1 MAMPRSEPPRFNE
14 PFGDIRYSRW
24 DGTQRLDALE
34 AEELL
39 GAMSDE
45 LLSGGDLETA
55 MARLARW
62 GIPGRMEGLKDLL
75 ERLRAAKQRR
85 AERHDLSRTF
95 DELKEKL
102 EEVKRLERD
111 GLERRRKAPAPNE
124 QLKAAM
130 EKLAAERTAQLDELP
145 DDFGRAMR
153 ALKDYEFVEPK
164 AAEKYQEL
172 LKQLQQQVLG
182 SYFKNMRDSLKGLT
196 PEQLERTRQMIR
208 DLNRALKERMEGGE
222 PDFEAFQRQYPEL
235 AGGAKDWDDL
245 LRQLA
250 QGMAA
255 MRSLWS
261 SMSDDMRNQLEELLG
276 AAFNDPGLQDAM
288 NELAE
293 TLGQLMP
300 MESYDHQVSGDEPLT
315 LAEALGLMD
324 EMNQL
329 SDMEDVVRSARN
341 ANDLADIDRDQVE
354 RLAGQ
359 SARQSLDELRRM
371 TELLEEAGL
380 IRKDGDRYELTP
392 RGIRKIG
399 QRSLEEIFATLKRDA
414 FGGHRSR
421 ARGRGGDPTDE
432 LKTYEF
438 GDPFLLDLPGTVRNA
453 VIRGA
458 AERTE
463 DAPERATEAVTS
475 KDDSLEAPE
484 PKRASVKLAAEDFD
498 VYRTELVTQSATAI
512 LVDVSRSMLF
522 RGCFLAAKK
531 VTLALDSLIRSTFPK
546 DDLYIVGFSAYAT
559 QLRPTDLPRLTWN
572 EYVYGTNMQH
582 AFETARKLLSRSRG
596 KNKQIILITDGEPT
610 AHFEAGNPIPRFSYP
625 PTRRTFEETLREVVR
640 CTREGITINTFM
652 LARGHY
658 LVDFVN
664 QMSKLNT
671 GRAFY
676 VEPERLGEYVLVDY
690 VSHKRRRVA

>member
-1 MAMPRSEPPRFNE
+1 MSETPHLDDFRR
-14 PFGDIRYSRW
+14 DIRYSRW

-39 GAMSDE
+39 SAMSDE
-45 LLSGGDLETA
+45 LLSGGDLEDA
-55 MARLARW
+55 LARLSRW
-62 GIPGRMEGLKDLL
+62 GIPGRMDGMKDLL
-75 ERLRAAKQRR
+75 ERLRSAKARR
-85 AERHDLSRTF
+85 AQRHDLSTAF
-95 DELKEKL
+95 DNLKQKL
-102 EEVKRLERD
+102 EEVKRLERE
-111 GLERRRKAPAPNE
+111 GLERRRSAEAPNE
-124 QLKAAM
+124 QLKQAM
-130 EKLAAERTAQLDELP
+130 EKLAQERLSQLDQLP
-145 DDFGRAMR
+145 EDFGRAVR

-172 LKQLQQQVLG
+172 MNELQQQVLG
-182 SYFKNMRDSLKGLT
+182 SYFKNMRESLQNLT

-245 LRQLA
+245 LRQLG

-255 MRSLWS
+255 MRSLWN
-261 SMSDDMRNQLEELLG
+261 SMSSDMRSQLEELLG
-276 AAFNDPGLQDAM
+276 AAFADPGLQSAM
-288 NELAE
+288 NELAD
-293 TLGQLMP
+293 TLSQLVPTDGYEHGM
-300 MESYDHQVSGDEPLT
+300 QGDQPLT

-329 SDMEDVVRSARN
+329 SDMEDVVRSARSSD
-341 ANDLADIDRDQVE
+341 DLDPLDADQVE
-354 RLAGQ
+354 RLAGPG
-359 SARQSLDELRRM
+359 ARQALEQLQKM
-371 TELLEEAGL
+371 IQLLEEAGL
-380 IRKDGDRYELTP
+380 IRKDGERYQLTP

-414 FGGHRSR
+414 FGSHRSR
-421 ARGRGGDPTDE
+421 TRGRGGDPTDE

-438 GDPFLLDLPGTVRNA
+438 GDPFLLDLPATVRNA
-453 VIRGA
+453 VFRDGA
-458 AERTE
+458 KV
-463 DAPERATEAVTS
+463 P
-475 KDDSLEAPE
+475 
-484 PKRASVKLAAEDFD
+484 VKLTAADFD
-498 VYRTELVTQSATAI
+498 VYRTELMTQSATAI

-531 VTLALDSLIRSTFPK
+531 VTLALDSLIRTTFPK
-546 DDLYIVGFSAYAT
+546 DDLYIVGFSALA
-559 QLRPTDLPRLTWN
+559 QELKPADLPGLTWN
-572 EYVYGTNMQH
+572 EYIYGTNMQH
-582 AFETARKLLSRSRG
+582 AFSTARTLLSRSRG

-610 AHFEAGNPIPRFSYP
+610 AHFEVGDPEPRFNYP

-640 CTREGITINTFM
+640 CTREQITINTFM

-664 QMSKLNT
+664 QMSKINT

>member
-1 MAMPRSEPPRFNE
+1 VSETPHLDDFRR
-14 PFGDIRYSRW
+14 DIRYSRW

-39 GAMSDE
+39 SAMSDE
-45 LLSGGDLETA
+45 LLSGGDLEDA
-55 MARLARW
+55 LARLSRW
-62 GIPGRMEGLKDLL
+62 GIPGRMDGMKDLL
-75 ERLRAAKQRR
+75 ERLRSAKARR
-85 AERHDLSRTF
+85 AQRHDLSTAF
-95 DELKEKL
+95 DNLKQKL
-102 EEVKRLERD
+102 EEVKRLERE
-111 GLERRRKAPAPNE
+111 GLERRRSAPAPNE
-124 QLKAAM
+124 QLKHAM
-130 EKLAAERTAQLDELP
+130 EKLAQERLSQLDQLP
-145 DDFGRAMR
+145 EDFGRAVR

-172 LKQLQQQVLG
+172 MNELQQQVLG
-182 SYFKNMRDSLKGLT
+182 SYFKNMRESLQNLT

-245 LRQLA
+245 LRQLG

-255 MRSLWS
+255 MRSLWN
-261 SMSDDMRNQLEELLG
+261 SMSSDMRSQLEELLG
-276 AAFNDPGLQDAM
+276 AAFADPGLQSAM
-288 NELAE
+288 NELAD
-293 TLGQLMP
+293 TLSQLVP
-300 MESYDHQVSGDEPLT
+300 IDGYEHGLQGDQPLT

-329 SDMEDVVRSARN
+329 SDMEDVVRSARSSD
-341 ANDLADIDRDQVE
+341 DLDPLDADQVE
-354 RLAGQ
+354 RLAGPG
-359 SARQSLDELRRM
+359 ARQALEQLQKM
-371 TELLEEAGL
+371 IELLEEAGL
-380 IRKDGDRYELTP
+380 IRKDGERYQLTP

-414 FGGHRSR
+414 FGSHRSR
-421 ARGRGGDPTDE
+421 TRGRGGDPTDE

-438 GDPFLLDLPGTVRNA
+438 GDPFLLDLPATVRNA
-453 VIRGA
+453 VFRDGA
-458 AERTE
+458 KV
-463 DAPERATEAVTS
+463 P
-475 KDDSLEAPE
+475 
-484 PKRASVKLAAEDFD
+484 VKLTAADFD
-498 VYRTELVTQSATAI
+498 VYRTELMTQSATAI

-531 VTLALDSLIRSTFPK
+531 VTLALDSLIRTTFPK
-546 DDLYIVGFSAYAT
+546 DDLYIVGFSALA
-559 QLRPTDLPRLTWN
+559 QELKPADLPGLTWN
-572 EYVYGTNMQH
+572 EYIYGTNMQH
-582 AFETARKLLSRSRG
+582 AFSTARTLLSRSRG

-610 AHFEAGNPIPRFSYP
+610 AHFEVGDPEPRFNYP

-640 CTREGITINTFM
+640 CTREQITINTFM

-664 QMSKLNT
+664 QMSKINT

>member
-1 MAMPRSEPPRFNE
+1 MSELPRLDD
-14 PFGDIRYSRW
+14 FGREIKYSRW

-34 AEELL
+34 ADELL

-45 LLSGGDLETA
+45 LLAGGDLEDA
-55 MARLARW
+55 LARLSRW
-62 GIPGRMEGLKDLL
+62 GMPGRMEGMKDLL
-75 ERLRAAKQRR
+75 ERLRSAKQKR
-85 AERHDLSRTF
+85 AERHDLSKVF

-102 EEVKRLERD
+102 EEVKRLERE
-111 GLERRRKAPAPNE
+111 GLERRRNAEAPNE
-124 QLKAAM
+124 QLRQGMQKIAQ
-130 EKLAAERTAQLDELP
+130 ERLAQLDALP
-145 DDFGRAMR
+145 DDFGRAVR

-172 LKQLQQQVLG
+172 LKDLQEQVLG
-182 SYFKNMRDSLKGLT
+182 SYFKNMRESLRNLT

-250 QGMAA
+250 QGMSA
-255 MRSLWS
+255 MRSLWQ
-261 SMSDDMRNQLEELLG
+261 SMSPEMRDQLEGMLG
-276 AAFNDPGLQDAM
+276 AAFNDPGLQSAM
-288 NELAE
+288 NDLAE
-293 TLGQLMP
+293 TLSQLMP
-300 MESYDHQVSGDEPLT
+300 MESYDHAMSGDEPMT

-324 EMNQL
+324 QMNQL
-329 SDMEDVVRSARN
+329 SDMEDTVRSARAAEDLESLN
-341 ANDLADIDRDQVE
+341 ADDVE
-354 RLAGQ
+354 RLAGPG
-359 SARQSLDELRRM
+359 ARQSLEQLRKM

-380 IRKDGDRYELTP
+380 IRKDGERYELTP

-399 QRSLEEIFATLKRDA
+399 QRSLEDIFATLKRDA
-414 FGGHRSR
+414 FGSHRAR
-421 ARGRGGDPTDE
+421 TRGRGGDPTDE

-438 GDPFLLDLPGTVRNA
+438 GDPFLLDLPDTVKNA
-453 VIRGA
+453 VYRDGA
-458 AERTE
+458 HV
-463 DAPERATEAVTS
+463 P
-475 KDDSLEAPE
+475 
-484 PKRASVKLAAEDFD
+484 VKLAAEDFS
-498 VYRTELVTQSATAI
+498 VYRTELMTQSATAI

-546 DDLYIVGFSAYAT
+546 DDLYIVGFSALAS
-559 QLRPTDLPRLTWN
+559 QLKPQDLPRLTWN
-572 EYVYGTNMQH
+572 EYIYGTNMQH
-582 AFETARKLLSRSRG
+582 AFETARTLLARSRG

-610 AHFEAGNPIPRFSYP
+610 AHFEPGNPEPQFAYP
-625 PTRRTFEETLREVVR
+625 PTQRTREMTLREVLR

-664 QMSKLNT
+664 QMSKINT

-690 VSHKRRRVA
+690 VTHKRRRVA

>member
-1 MAMPRSEPPRFNE
+1 MNETPRLDDFREN
-14 PFGDIRYSRW
+14 IRYSRW

-39 GAMSDE
+39 SAMSDE
-45 LLSGGDLETA
+45 LLSGGDLEDA
-55 MARLARW
+55 LARLSRW
-62 GIPGRMEGLKDLL
+62 GIPGRMEGMKDLL

-85 AERHDLSRTF
+85 AQRHDLSTAF
-95 DELKEKL
+95 DQLKEKL
-102 EEVKRLERD
+102 EEVKRLERE
-111 GLERRRKAPAPNE
+111 GLERRRSTPAPNE
-124 QLKAAM
+124 QMRQAM
-130 EKLAAERTAQLDELP
+130 ERLAQDRLGQLDALP
-145 DDFGRAMR
+145 EDFGRAVR

-172 LKQLQQQVLG
+172 LKELQQQVLG
-182 SYFKNMRDSLKGLT
+182 SYFKNMRDSLKNLS

-235 AGGAKDWDDL
+235 AGSAKDWDDL

-255 MRSLWS
+255 MRSLWQ
-261 SMSDDMRNQLEELLG
+261 SMSPDMRSQLEELLG
-276 AAFNDPGLQDAM
+276 TAFADPGLQSAM
-288 NELAE
+288 NELAD
-293 TLGQLMP
+293 TLSQLMP
-300 MESYDHQVSGDEPLT
+300 TESYEHGMSGDEPVS

-329 SDMEDVVRSARN
+329 SDMEDVVRSAR
-341 ANDLADIDRDQVE
+341 ASGDLDPLDPDQVE
-354 RLAGQ
+354 RLAGPG
-359 SARQSLDELRRM
+359 ARQSLEQLQKM
-371 TELLEEAGL
+371 IELLEDAGL
-380 IRKDGDRYELTP
+380 IRKDGERYELTP

-414 FGGHRSR
+414 FGSHRSQS
-421 ARGRGGDPTDE
+421 RGRGGDPTDE

-453 VIRGA
+453 VLRGGA
-458 AERTE
+458 NV
-463 DAPERATEAVTS
+463 P
-475 KDDSLEAPE
+475 
-484 PKRASVKLAAEDFD
+484 VKLTPKDFD
-498 VYRTELVTQSATAI
+498 VYRTELMTQSATAI

-531 VTLALDSLIRSTFPK
+531 VTLALDSLIRTTFPK
-546 DDLYIVGFSAYAT
+546 DDLYIVGFSALA
-559 QLRPTDLPRLTWN
+559 QELKPADLPGLTWN
-572 EYVYGTNMQH
+572 EYIYGTNMQH
-582 AFETARKLLSRSRG
+582 AFATARALLSRSRG

-610 AHFEAGNPIPRFSYP
+610 AHFEVGDPEPRFNYP
-625 PTRRTFEETLREVVR
+625 PTKRTFEETLREVVR
-640 CTREGITINTFM
+640 CTREQITINTFM

-664 QMSKLNT
+664 QMSKINT

-676 VEPERLGEYVLVDY
+676 VEPERLGEYILVDY
-690 VSHKRRRVA
+690 VGHKRRRVA

>member
-1 MAMPRSEPPRFNE
+1 VNEPAEGPRANEPPGLAR
-14 PFGDIRYSRW
+14 PFGDVRYSRW

-34 AEELL
+34 AEEVL
-39 GAMSDE
+39 GAMADE
-45 LLSGGDLETA
+45 LLSGGDLEDA
-55 MARLARW
+55 MARLSRW

-75 ERLRAAKQRR
+75 ERLRTAKQRR
-85 AERHDLSRTF
+85 AQRHDLSKTF
-95 DELKEKL
+95 EELKEKL
-102 EEVKRLERD
+102 EEVKRLERE
-111 GLERRRKAPAPNE
+111 GLDRRRSAPAPNE

-130 EKLAAERTAQLDELP
+130 EKLAAERMAQLDALP
-145 DDFGRAMR
+145 EDFGRAVR

-172 LKQLQQQVLG
+172 LKELQQQVLG
-182 SYFKNMRDSLKGLT
+182 SYFKNMRESLQNLT

-255 MRSLWS
+255 MRSLWQ
-261 SMSDDMRNQLEELLG
+261 SMSADMRSQLEELLG

-300 MESYDHQVSGDEPLT
+300 MEGYDHGLSGDEPLT

-341 ANDLADIDRDQVE
+341 SDDLAELDRDRVE
-354 RLAGQ
+354 QLAGP
-359 SARQSLDELRRM
+359 SARQALEELRRM

-399 QRSLEEIFATLKRDA
+399 QRSLEEIFATLKKDA
-414 FGGHRSR
+414 FGGHRAK

-438 GDPFLLDLPGTVRNA
+438 GDPFLLDLPGTIRNA
-453 VIRGA
+453 VIREAGV
-458 AERTE
+458 E
-463 DAPERATEAVTS
+463 PEGEARSGKV
-475 KDDSLEAPE
+475 P
-484 PKRASVKLAAEDFD
+484 VKLAAGDFD

-559 QLRPTDLPRLTWN
+559 QLKPTDLPRLTWN

-582 AFETARKLLSRSRG
+582 AFETARTLLSRSRG

-610 AHFEAGNPIPRFSYP
+610 AHFEQGNPIPRFSYP
-625 PTRRTFEETLREVVR
+625 PTKRTFEETLREVVR
-640 CTREGITINTFM
+640 CTRESITINTFM

-664 QMSKLNT
+664 QMSKINT

-676 VEPERLGEYVLVDY
+676 VEPEHLGEYVLVDY
-690 VSHKRRRVA
+690 VTHKRRRVA

>member
-1 MAMPRSEPPRFNE
+1 MHD
-14 PFGDIRYSRW
+14 PFADVRYSRW
-24 DGTQRLDALE
+24 DGTQQLDALE
-34 AEELL
+34 ADELL
-39 GAMSDE
+39 GAMADE
-45 LLSGGDLETA
+45 LLAGGDLEDA
-55 MARLARW
+55 LSRLARW
-62 GIPGRMEGLKDLL
+62 GIPGRMEGMKDLL
-75 ERLRAAKQRR
+75 ERLRTAKRRR
-85 AERHDLSRTF
+85 AERHDLSGIF

-102 EEVKRLERD
+102 EEVKRLERE
-111 GLERRRKAPAPNE
+111 GLERRRNAPAPNE
-124 QLKAAM
+124 QLKNAV
-130 EKLAAERTAQLDELP
+130 EKLATERTAQLDALP
-145 DDFGRAMR
+145 EDFARALR

-172 LKQLQQQVLG
+172 LRQLQEQVLG
-182 SYFKNMRDSLKGLT
+182 SYFKNMRQALQDLT

-208 DLNRALKERMEGGE
+208 DLNRALRERMEGGE

-235 AGGAKDWDDL
+235 AGGAKNWDDL

-255 MRSLWS
+255 MRSLWQ
-261 SMSDDMRNQLEELLG
+261 SMSGAMRDQLEELLG
-276 AAFNDPGLQDAM
+276 AAFNDPGLQEAM
-288 NELAE
+288 NELAD

-300 MESYDHQVSGDEPLT
+300 MDGYEHALSGDEPLT

-324 EMNQL
+324 EMNRL
-329 SDMEDVVRSARN
+329 SDVEDQIRSARGPG
-341 ANDLADIDRDQVE
+341 DLAAVDPEQVE
-354 RLAGQ
+354 RLAGTA
-359 SARQSLDELRRM
+359 ARRSLEEIQRL
-371 TELLEEAGL
+371 TKLLEDAGL
-380 IRKDGDRYELTP
+380 IRKDGERYELTP

-414 FGGHRSR
+414 FGGHRTRS
-421 ARGRGGDPTDE
+421 RGRGGDPTDE
-432 LKTYEF
+432 IKTYEF
-438 GDPFLLDLPGTVRNA
+438 GDPFLLDLPTTVRNA

-458 AERTE
+458 G
-463 DAPERATEAVTS
+463 EARRDETAAGGSRRVAVRLT
-475 KDDSLEAPE
+475 
-484 PKRASVKLAAEDFD
+484 AEDFS
-498 VYRTELVTQSATAI
+498 VYGTELMTQSATAI

-546 DDLYIVGFSAYAT
+546 DDLYIVGFSALAHE
-559 QLRPTDLPRLTWN
+559 LKPTDLPGLTWN

-582 AFETARKLLSRSRG
+582 AFQTARTLLARSRG

-610 AHFEAGNPIPRFSYP
+610 AHFEMGNPVPLFNYP
-625 PTRRTFEETLREVVR
+625 PTKRTFEETLREVIR

-664 QMSKLNT
+664 QMSRLNT

-690 VSHKRRRVA
+690 VSRKRRRVA

>member
-1 MAMPRSEPPRFNE
+1 MIDPGHLF
-14 PFGDIRYSRW
+14 DDVRYKRW

-34 AEELL
+34 ADELL

-45 LLSGGDLETA
+45 LLSGGDLEDA

-62 GIPGRMEGLKDLL
+62 GMPGRMEGMQDLL
-75 ERLRAAKQRR
+75 ERLRAAKQKR
-85 AERHDLSRTF
+85 AERHDLSGIF
-95 DELKEKL
+95 DELKQKL
-102 EEVKRLERD
+102 DEVKRLERE
-111 GLERRRKAPAPNE
+111 GLDRRERQETSDEALKQAMQHLARDRRE
-124 QLKAAM
+124 QLDA
-130 EKLAAERTAQLDELP
+130 LP
-145 DDFGRAMR
+145 EDVGRAIR
-153 ALKDYEFVEPK
+153 GLKDYEFVEPK

-172 LKQLQQQVLG
+172 LKQLQEQVLG
-182 SYFKNMRDSLKGLT
+182 SYFKNMRDSLKGLS
-196 PEQLERTRQMIR
+196 PEQLEHTRQMIR
-208 DLNRALKERMEGGE
+208 DLNRALKERAEGGD

-235 AGGAKDWDDL
+235 AGNAKDWDDL
-245 LRQLA
+245 LKQLA
-250 QGMAA
+250 TGMAA
-255 MRSLWS
+255 MRSLWN
-261 SMSDDMRNQLEELLG
+261 SMSGEMREQLEELLG
-276 AAFNDPGLQDAM
+276 AAFDDPGLQAAM
-288 NELAE
+288 NDLAD
-293 TLGQLMP
+293 TLGQLLP
-300 MESYDHQVSGDEPLT
+300 LEGYQHELSGDDPLT

-329 SDMEDVVRSARN
+329 SDLEDVVRSARDQG
-341 ANDLADIDRDQVE
+341 DLTQMDPEQVE
-354 RLAGQ
+354 RLAG
-359 SARQSLDELRRM
+359 SKARQSLEELQKM
-371 TELLEEAGL
+371 SQLLEEAGL

-399 QRSLEEIFATLKRDA
+399 QRSLEEIFSTLKRDA
-414 FGGHRSR
+414 FGTHRAN

-453 VIRGA
+453 VFRGGA
-458 AERTE
+458 GT
-463 DAPERATEAVTS
+463 P
-475 KDDSLEAPE
+475 
-484 PKRASVKLAAEDFD
+484 VKLHPTDFE

-546 DDLYIVGFSAYAT
+546 DDLYIIGFSAYAT
-559 QLRPTDLPRLTWN
+559 QLKPTDLPRLTWN

-582 AFETARKLLSRSRG
+582 AFQVARTLLSRSRG
-596 KNKQIILITDGEPT
+596 KNKQILLITDGEPT
-610 AHFEAGNPIPRFSYP
+610 AHFEEGNPIPRFSYP
-625 PTRRTFEETLREVVR
+625 PTKKTFEETLKEVVR

-664 QMSKLNT
+664 QMSKLNG

-676 VEPERLGEYVLVDY
+676 VEPEKLGEFVLIDY
-690 VSHKRRRVA
+690 VTHKKRRIA

>member
-62 GIPGRMEGLKDLL
+62 GIPGRMEELKDLL

-102 EEVKRLERD
+102 EEVKRLERE

-124 QLKAAM
+124 QLRAAM

-329 SDMEDVVRSARN
+329 SDMEDVVRGARN

-414 FGGHRSR
+414 FGSHRAK

-453 VIRGA
+453 VIRSGA
-458 AERTE
+458 HV
-463 DAPERATEAVTS
+463 PVQ
-475 KDDSLEAPE
+475 
-484 PKRASVKLAAEDFD
+484 LAAEDFD
-498 VYRTELVTQSATAI
+498 VYRTELITQSATAI

-546 DDLYIVGFSAYAT
+546 DDLYIIGFSAWAT
-559 QLRPTDLPRLTWN
+559 QLKPTDLPRLTWN

-582 AFETARKLLSRSRG
+582 AFETARTLLSRSRG
-596 KNKQIILITDGEPT
+596 KNKQILLITDGEPT
-610 AHFEAGNPIPRFSYP
+610 AHFEEGNPVPRFAYP
-625 PTRRTFEETLREVVR
+625 PTKRTFEETLREVVR
-640 CTREGITINTFM
+640 CTRESITINTFM

-664 QMSKLNT
+664 QMSKLNG

-676 VEPERLGEYVLVDY
+676 VEPEHLGEYVLVDY

>member
-1 MAMPRSEPPRFNE
+1 LPAAEPGVRQAGAPDPRHEGRCREARRDRQSRCDRGRGRVRARRTPSQPQAQQGARRNPVDLPGVNEPTPNVPRNDPPGLAD
-14 PFGDIRYSRW
+14 PFGDVRYTRW

-39 GAMSDE
+39 GAMADE
-45 LLSGGDLETA
+45 LLSGGDLEDA
-55 MARLARW
+55 MARLSRW
-62 GIPGRMEGLKDLL
+62 GIPGRMEGLKDFL
-75 ERLRAAKQRR
+75 ERLRTAKQRR
-85 AERHDLSRTF
+85 AQRHDLSKTF

-102 EEVKRLERD
+102 EEVKKLERE
-111 GLERRRKAPAPNE
+111 GLDRRRSAEAPNE

-130 EKLAAERTAQLDELP
+130 EKLASERMAQLDALP
-145 DDFGRAMR
+145 EDFGRAVR

-172 LKQLQQQVLG
+172 LKELQQQVLG
-182 SYFKNMRDSLKGLT
+182 SYFKNMRESLQNLT

-235 AGGAKDWDDL
+235 AGSAKDWDDL

-255 MRSLWS
+255 MRSLWQ
-261 SMSDDMRNQLEELLG
+261 SMSDEMRDQLEELLG
-276 AAFNDPGLQDAM
+276 AAFNDPALQEAM

-293 TLGQLMP
+293 TLGQLVP
-300 MESYDHQVSGDEPLT
+300 ADSYDHQMSGDEPLT

-453 VIRGA
+453 VIRAGA
-458 AERTE
+458 KRTE
-463 DAPERATEAVTS
+463 DAPERAT
-475 KDDSLEAPE
+475 
-484 PKRASVKLAAEDFD
+484 
-498 VYRTELVTQSATAI
+498 
-512 LVDVSRSMLF
+512 
-522 RGCFLAAKK
+522 
-531 VTLALDSLIRSTFPK
+531 
-546 DDLYIVGFSAYAT
+546 
-559 QLRPTDLPRLTWN
+559 
-572 EYVYGTNMQH
+572 
-582 AFETARKLLSRSRG
+582 
-596 KNKQIILITDGEPT
+596 
-610 AHFEAGNPIPRFSYP
+610 
-625 PTRRTFEETLREVVR
+625 
-640 CTREGITINTFM
+640 
-652 LARGHY
+652 
-658 LVDFVN
+658 
-664 QMSKLNT
+664 
-671 GRAFY
+671 
-676 VEPERLGEYVLVDY
+676 
-690 VSHKRRRVA
+690 

>member
-1 MAMPRSEPPRFNE
+1 MPENETPRLEDFRR
-14 PFGDIRYSRW
+14 DIRYSRW

-39 GAMSDE
+39 SAMSDE
-45 LLSGGDLETA
+45 LLSGGDLEDA
-55 MARLARW
+55 LARLSRW
-62 GIPGRMEGLKDLL
+62 GIPGRMEGMKDLL
-75 ERLRAAKQRR
+75 ERLRGARQRR
-85 AERHDLSRTF
+85 AQRHDLSTAF
-95 DELKEKL
+95 DQLKEKL
-102 EEVKRLERD
+102 EEVKRLERE
-111 GLERRRKAPAPNE
+111 GLERRRAAPAPNE
-124 QLKAAM
+124 QMRQAM
-130 EKLAAERTAQLDELP
+130 ERLAQDRLSQLDALP
-145 DDFGRAMR
+145 QDFGHAVR

-172 LKQLQQQVLG
+172 LKELQQQVLG
-182 SYFKNMRDSLKGLT
+182 SYFKNMRDSLKNLS

-255 MRSLWS
+255 MRSLWQ
-261 SMSDDMRNQLEELLG
+261 SMSPDMRSQLEELLG
-276 AAFNDPGLQDAM
+276 AAFADPGLQAAM
-288 NELAE
+288 NELAD
-293 TLGQLMP
+293 TLAQVMP
-300 MESYDHQVSGDEPLT
+300 MESYEHGMKGDEPVS

-329 SDMEDVVRSARN
+329 SDMEDIVRTARESG
-341 ANDLADIDRDQVE
+341 DLDPLDPSQVE
-354 RLAGQ
+354 RLAGPG
-359 SARQSLDELRRM
+359 ARQTLEQLQRM
-371 TELLEEAGL
+371 IELLEEAGL
-380 IRKDGDRYELTP
+380 IRKDGERYELTP

-414 FGGHRSR
+414 FGSHRSR
-421 ARGRGGDPTDE
+421 SRGRGGDPTDE

-453 VIRGA
+453 VLRDGA
-458 AERTE
+458 HVPVRLNA
-463 DAPERATEAVTS
+463 
-475 KDDSLEAPE
+475 K
-484 PKRASVKLAAEDFD
+484 DFD
-498 VYRTELVTQSATAI
+498 VYRTELMTQSATAI

-531 VTLALDSLIRSTFPK
+531 VTLALDSLIRTTFPK
-546 DDLYIVGFSAYAT
+546 DDLYIVGFSALA
-559 QLRPTDLPRLTWN
+559 QELKPADLPGLTWN
-572 EYVYGTNMQH
+572 EYIYGTNMQH
-582 AFETARKLLSRSRG
+582 AFATARKLLSRSRG

-610 AHFEAGNPIPRFSYP
+610 AHFEVGDPDPRFNYP
-625 PTRRTFEETLREVVR
+625 PTKRTFEETLREVVR
-640 CTREGITINTFM
+640 CTREHITINTFM

-664 QMSKLNT
+664 QMSKINT

-676 VEPERLGEYVLVDY
+676 VEPERLGEYILVDY
-690 VSHKRRRVA
+690 VGHKRRRVA

>member
-1 MAMPRSEPPRFNE
+1 LADPAPNEPPGFSD
-14 PFGDIRYSRW
+14 PFGDVRYRHW

-45 LLSGGDLETA
+45 LLSGGDLEDA
-55 MARLARW
+55 MARLSRW
-62 GIPGRMEGLKDLL
+62 GIPGRMEGLRDLL
-75 ERLRAAKQRR
+75 ERLRTAKQRR
-85 AERHDLSRTF
+85 AQRHDLSKTF

-102 EEVKRLERD
+102 EEVKRLERE
-111 GLERRRKAPAPNE
+111 GLDRRRSAPAPNE

-130 EKLAAERTAQLDELP
+130 EKLAAERMEQLDALP
-145 DDFGRAMR
+145 DDFGRAVR

-172 LKQLQQQVLG
+172 LKELQQQVLG
-182 SYFKNMRDSLKGLT
+182 SYFKNMRDALKNLT

-208 DLNRALKERMEGGE
+208 DLNRALRERMEGGE

-235 AGGAKDWDDL
+235 AGGAKSWDEL
-245 LRQLA
+245 LKQLA

-261 SMSDDMRNQLEELLG
+261 SMSADMQSQLEELLG

-300 MESYDHQVSGDEPLT
+300 GGAYEHELSGDEPLS
-315 LAEALGLMD
+315 LAEALALMD

-329 SDMEDVVRSARN
+329 SDMEDIVRSARN
-341 ANDLADIDRDQVE
+341 SEDLADLDRDQVE
-354 RLAGQ
+354 KLAGP
-359 SARQSLDELRRM
+359 SARQSLEELRRM

-414 FGGHRSR
+414 FGSHRAK

-453 VIRGA
+453 VIRSGA
-458 AERTE
+458 HV
-463 DAPERATEAVTS
+463 P
-475 KDDSLEAPE
+475 
-484 PKRASVKLAAEDFD
+484 VKLAAEDFD
-498 VYRTELVTQSATAI
+498 VYRTELITQSATAI

-546 DDLYIVGFSAYAT
+546 DDLYIIGFSAWAT
-559 QLRPTDLPRLTWN
+559 QLKPTDLPRLTWN

-582 AFETARKLLSRSRG
+582 AFETARTLLARSRG

-610 AHFEAGNPIPRFSYP
+610 AHFEAGDTRPRFSYP
-625 PTRRTFEETLREVVR
+625 PTKKTFEETLREVVR
-640 CTREGITINTFM
+640 CTRESITINTFM

-664 QMSKLNT
+664 QMSKINN

-676 VEPERLGEYVLVDY
+676 VEPEHLGEYVLVDY
-690 VSHKRRRVA
+690 VTHKRRRVS

>member
-1 MAMPRSEPPRFNE
+1 MTETPHLDDFRR
-14 PFGDIRYSRW
+14 DVRYSRW

-39 GAMSDE
+39 AAMSDE
-45 LLSGGDLETA
+45 LLSGGDLEDA
-55 MARLARW
+55 MARLSRW
-62 GIPGRMEGLKDLL
+62 GIPGRMEGMKDLL
-75 ERLRAAKQRR
+75 EKLRSAKQRR
-85 AERHDLSRTF
+85 AQRHDLSTAF
-95 DELKEKL
+95 DQLKAKL
-102 EEVKRLERD
+102 DEVKRLERE
-111 GLERRRKAPAPNE
+111 GLERRRAAEAPNE
-124 QLKAAM
+124 QMHNAM
-130 EKLAAERTAQLDELP
+130 ERLAQERIAQLDALP
-145 DDFGRAMR
+145 EDFGKAVR

-172 LKQLQQQVLG
+172 LKELQQQVLG
-182 SYFKNMRDSLKGLT
+182 SYFKNMRDSLKDLT

-250 QGMAA
+250 QGMNA
-255 MRSLWS
+255 MRSLWQ
-261 SMSDDMRNQLEELLG
+261 SMSSDMRSQLEELLG
-276 AAFNDPGLQDAM
+276 AAFADPGLQSAM
-288 NELAE
+288 NELAD
-293 TLGQLMP
+293 TLSQLMP
-300 MESYDHQVSGDEPLT
+300 MEGYEHGMQGDEPLT

-329 SDMEDVVRSARN
+329 SDMEDIVRSAR
-341 ANDLADIDRDQVE
+341 ASDDLDPLDPDQVE
-354 RLAGQ
+354 RLAGPG
-359 SARQSLDELRRM
+359 ARQSLEQLQQM
-371 TELLEEAGL
+371 IKLLEEAGL
-380 IRKDGDRYELTP
+380 IRKDGERYELTP

-414 FGGHRSR
+414 FGSHR
-421 ARGRGGDPTDE
+421 AQTRGRGGDPTDE

-453 VIRGA
+453 VLRDGA
-458 AERTE
+458 KV
-463 DAPERATEAVTS
+463 P
-475 KDDSLEAPE
+475 
-484 PKRASVKLAAEDFD
+484 VKLTAKDFD
-498 VYRTELVTQSATAI
+498 VYRTELMTQSATAI

-546 DDLYIVGFSAYAT
+546 DDLYIVGFSALA
-559 QLRPTDLPRLTWN
+559 QELKPQDLPGLTWN
-572 EYVYGTNMQH
+572 EYIYGTNMQH
-582 AFETARKLLSRSRG
+582 AFSTARGLLSRSRG

-610 AHFEAGNPIPRFSYP
+610 AHFEVGDPEPRFNYP
-625 PTRRTFEETLREVVR
+625 PTKRTFEETLREVVR
-640 CTREGITINTFM
+640 CTREHITINTFM

-690 VSHKRRRVA
+690 VGHKRRRVA

>member
-1 MAMPRSEPPRFNE
+1 MAMPRSEPPRFND
-14 PFGDIRYSRW
+14 PLGDIRYSRW

-45 LLSGGDLETA
+45 LLSGGDPETA

-111 GLERRRKAPAPNE
+111 GLERRRAAPAPNE
-124 QLKAAM
+124 QLKATM
-130 EKLAAERTAQLDELP
+130 EKLAAERTAQLDALP
-145 DDFGRAMR
+145 EDFGRAMR

-172 LKQLQQQVLG
+172 L
-182 SYFKNMRDSLKGLT
+182 
-196 PEQLERTRQMIR
+196 
-208 DLNRALKERMEGGE
+208 
-222 PDFEAFQRQYPEL
+222 
-235 AGGAKDWDDL
+235 
-245 LRQLA
+245 
-250 QGMAA
+250 
-255 MRSLWS
+255 
-261 SMSDDMRNQLEELLG
+261 G
-276 AAFNDPGLQDAM
+276 AAFNDPALQEAM

-293 TLGQLMP
+293 TLGQLVP
-300 MESYDHQVSGDEPLT
+300 ADSYDHQMSGDEPLT

-432 LKTYEF
+432 LKTDEC
-438 GDPFLLDLPGTVRNA
+438 GDPFLPHPPGTGRSCGRRTS
-453 VIRGA
+453 RGLRGTSTCTA
-458 AERTE
+458 RTCSTPSRPH
-463 DAPERATEAVTS
+463 ASCSHGRAGRTS
-475 KDDSLEAPE
+475 RSSSSPT
-484 PKRASVKLAAEDFD
+484 ASRP
-498 VYRTELVTQSATAI
+498 RTSRPGTRSPASATH
-512 LVDVSRSMLF
+512 R
-522 RGCFLAAKK
+522 RG
-531 VTLALDSLIRSTFPK
+531 
-546 DDLYIVGFSAYAT
+546 G
-559 QLRPTDLPRLTWN
+559 
-572 EYVYGTNMQH
+572 
-582 AFETARKLLSRSRG
+582 RSRRHCVRSSVARARG
-596 KNKQIILITDGEPT
+596 SP
-610 AHFEAGNPIPRFSYP
+610 S
-625 PTRRTFEETLREVVR
+625 TRS
-640 CTREGITINTFM
+640 CSPAGITSWT
-652 LARGHY
+652 
-658 LVDFVN
+658 
-664 QMSKLNT
+664 S
-671 GRAFY
+671 
-676 VEPERLGEYVLVDY
+676 
-690 VSHKRRRVA
+690 

>member
-1 MAMPRSEPPRFNE
+1 MKETPRLDD
-14 PFGDIRYSRW
+14 FGREIKYSRW

-39 GAMSDE
+39 SAMSDE
-45 LLSGGDLETA
+45 LLSGGDLEDA
-55 MARLARW
+55 MARLSRW
-62 GIPGRMEGLKDLL
+62 GIPGRMEGMKDLL
-75 ERLRAAKQRR
+75 EKLRSAKQRR
-85 AERHDLSRTF
+85 AQRHDLSTAF
-95 DELKEKL
+95 DQLKQKL
-102 EEVKRLERD
+102 EEVKTLERE
-111 GLERRRKAPAPNE
+111 GLERRRAAEAPNE
-124 QLKAAM
+124 QLRQAM
-130 EKLAAERTAQLDELP
+130 ERLAQERLAQLEALP
-145 DDFGRAMR
+145 EDFGRAVR

-172 LKQLQQQVLG
+172 MNELQKQVLG
-182 SYFKNMRDSLKGLT
+182 SYFKNMRESLQNLT

-245 LRQLA
+245 LKQLA
-250 QGMAA
+250 QGMSA
-255 MRSLWS
+255 MRSLWN
-261 SMSDDMRNQLEELLG
+261 SMSADMRSQLEELLG
-276 AAFNDPGLQDAM
+276 TAFADPGLQSAM
-288 NELAE
+288 NELAD
-293 TLGQLMP
+293 TLSQLMP
-300 MESYDHQVSGDEPLT
+300 TEGHEHGMSGDEPVS

-329 SDMEDVVRSARN
+329 SDMEDIVRSAR
-341 ANDLADIDRDQVE
+341 ASDDLDPLDPDQVE
-354 RLAGQ
+354 RLAGPG
-359 SARQSLDELRRM
+359 ARQSLEQLQKM
-371 TELLEEAGL
+371 IELLEEAGL
-380 IRKDGDRYELTP
+380 IRKDGERYELTP

-414 FGGHRSR
+414 FGSHRSR
-421 ARGRGGDPTDE
+421 SRGRGGDPTDE

-453 VIRGA
+453 VFRDGA
-458 AERTE
+458 KV
-463 DAPERATEAVTS
+463 P
-475 KDDSLEAPE
+475 
-484 PKRASVKLAAEDFD
+484 VKLQAKDFE
-498 VYRTELVTQSATAI
+498 VYRTELMTQSATAI

-531 VTLALDSLIRSTFPK
+531 VTLALDSLIRTTFPK
-546 DDLYIVGFSAYAT
+546 DDLYIVGFSALA
-559 QLRPTDLPRLTWN
+559 QELKPQDLPGLTWN
-572 EYVYGTNMQH
+572 EYIYGTNMQH
-582 AFETARKLLSRSRG
+582 AFSTARGLLSRSRG

-610 AHFEAGNPIPRFSYP
+610 AHFEVGDPEPRFNYP
-625 PTRRTFEETLREVVR
+625 PTKRTFEETLREVVR
-640 CTREGITINTFM
+640 CTREQITINTFM

-664 QMSKLNT
+664 QMSKINT

-690 VSHKRRRVA
+690 VGHKRRRVS

>member
-1 MAMPRSEPPRFNE
+1 MSDAL
-14 PFGDIRYSRW
+14 GDAFTAETRYTRW
-24 DGTQRLDALE
+24 DGTQRLEGLE
-34 AEELL
+34 ADELL

-45 LLSGGDLETA
+45 LLAGGDLEEA

-62 GIPGRMEGLKDLL
+62 GLPGRMEGMQDLL
-75 ERLRAAKQRR
+75 RRLREAKLQR
-85 AERHDLSRTF
+85 AQRHGLSGIF

-102 EEVKRLERD
+102 EEVKRLERE
-111 GLERRRKAPAPNE
+111 GLERRRAAEAPNDALR
-124 QLKAAM
+124 QAM
-130 EKLAAERTAQLDELP
+130 DRLAQERTARLDALP
-145 DDFGRAMR
+145 DDVGRAIR

-164 AAEKYQEL
+164 AADKYQEL
-172 LKQLQQQVLG
+172 LRQLQEQVLG
-182 SYFKNMRDSLKGLT
+182 SYFKNMRDSLKDVT
-196 PEQLERTRQMIR
+196 PEKMERTRQMIR
-208 DLNRALKERMEGGE
+208 DLNRALRERMEGGE

-235 AGGAKDWDDL
+235 AGNAKDWDDL

-250 QGMAA
+250 LGIAA
-255 MRSLWS
+255 MRSLWN
-261 SMSDDMRNQLEELLG
+261 SMSSEMRDQLEELLG
-276 AAFNDPGLQDAM
+276 AAFQDPSLQEAM
-288 NELAE
+288 NELAD

-300 MESYDHQVSGDEPLT
+300 TEGYEHDLMGNEPMS

-324 EMNQL
+324 EMNRL
-329 SDMEDVVRSARN
+329 SDMEDIVRSAEDPS
-341 ANDLADIDRDQVE
+341 DLRDLDRDDVE
-354 RLAGQ
+354 RLAGPN
-359 SARQSLDELRRM
+359 ARRSLDEISKM
-371 TELLEEAGL
+371 SELLEEAGL

-399 QRSLEEIFATLKRDA
+399 QRSLEEIFSTLKKDA
-414 FGGHRSR
+414 FGSHRAI

-438 GDPFLLDLPGTVRNA
+438 GDPFLLDLPGTIRNA
-453 VIRGA
+453 VIREGA
-458 AERTE
+458 RT
-463 DAPERATEAVTS
+463 PVH
-475 KDDSLEAPE
+475 
-484 PKRASVKLAAEDFD
+484 LAAEDFD
-498 VYRTELVTQSATAI
+498 VYRTELMTQSATAI

-531 VTLALDSLIRSTFPK
+531 VTLALDSLIRSSFPK

-559 QLRPTDLPRLTWN
+559 QLKPADLPRLTWN

-582 AFETARKLLSRSRG
+582 AFETARTLLSRSRG
-596 KNKQIILITDGEPT
+596 KNKQIVLITDGEPT
-610 AHFEAGNPIPRFSYP
+610 AHFEDGRVRFAYP

-640 CTREGITINTFM
+640 CTREDITINTFM

-664 QMSKLNT
+664 QMSKINT

-690 VSHKRRRVA
+690 VSRKRRRAA

>member
-1 MAMPRSEPPRFNE
+1 MNETPRLDD
-14 PFGDIRYSRW
+14 FGREIRYSRW

-34 AEELL
+34 ADELL
-39 GAMSDE
+39 AAMGDE
-45 LLSGGDLETA
+45 LLSGGDLEDA
-55 MARLARW
+55 LARLARW
-62 GIPGRMEGLKDLL
+62 GVPGRMEGMKDLL
-75 ERLRAAKQRR
+75 ERLRSAKQRR
-85 AERHDLSRTF
+85 AQRHDLSKTF

-111 GLERRRKAPAPNE
+111 GLERRRAAPAPNE
-124 QLKAAM
+124 QMRQAM
-130 EKLAAERTAQLDELP
+130 ERLAQERTAQLEQLP
-145 DDFGRAMR
+145 EDFARAMR

-172 LKQLQQQVLG
+172 LKELQQQVLG
-182 SYFKNMRDSLKGLT
+182 SYFKNMRDSLKDLS

-255 MRSLWS
+255 MRSLWQ
-261 SMSDDMRNQLEELLG
+261 SMSTEMQQQLEELLG
-276 AAFNDPGLQDAM
+276 TAFNDPGLQSAM

-293 TLGQLMP
+293 TLSQLMP
-300 MESYDHQVSGDEPLT
+300 MEGYEHGLSGDEPMT

-329 SDMEDVVRSARN
+329 SDMEDIVRGARSSE
-341 ANDLADIDRDQVE
+341 DLDPLDPDQVE
-354 RLAGQ
+354 RLAGPG
-359 SARQSLDELRRM
+359 ARQSLEQLQHM
-371 TELLEEAGL
+371 IKLLEDAGL
-380 IRKDGDRYELTP
+380 IRKDGERYELTP
-392 RGIRKIG
+392 RGVRKIG

-414 FGGHRSR
+414 FGTHRAR

-453 VIRGA
+453 IFRDGA
-458 AERTE
+458 NV
-463 DAPERATEAVTS
+463 P
-475 KDDSLEAPE
+475 
-484 PKRASVKLAAEDFD
+484 VKLKASDFD
-498 VYRTELVTQSATAI
+498 VYRTELMTQSATAI

-531 VTLALDSLIRSTFPK
+531 VTLALDSLIRTTFPK
-546 DDLYIVGFSAYAT
+546 DDLYIIGFSALA
-559 QLRPTDLPRLTWN
+559 QELKPSDLPGLTWN
-572 EYVYGTNMQH
+572 EYIYGTNMQH
-582 AFETARKLLSRSRG
+582 AFATARGLLSRSRG

-610 AHFEAGNPIPRFSYP
+610 AHFEVGDPEPRFNYP
-625 PTRRTFEETLREVVR
+625 PTKRTFEETLREVVR
-640 CTREGITINTFM
+640 CTREQITINTFM

-664 QMSKLNT
+664 QMSKINT

>member
-1 MAMPRSEPPRFNE
+1 VTETPHLDDFNRE
-14 PFGDIRYSRW
+14 IRYARW

-39 GAMSDE
+39 AAMSDE
-45 LLSGGDLETA
+45 LLSGGDLEDA
-55 MARLARW
+55 MARLSRW
-62 GIPGRMEGLKDLL
+62 GIPGRMEGMKDLL
-75 ERLRAAKQRR
+75 EKLRSAKQRR
-85 AERHDLSRTF
+85 AQRHDLSTAF
-95 DELKEKL
+95 DQLKQKL
-102 EEVKRLERD
+102 EEVKQLERE
-111 GLERRRKAPAPNE
+111 GLERRRNAEAPTE
-124 QLKAAM
+124 QMHNAM
-130 EKLAAERTAQLDELP
+130 ERLAQERLAQLDQLP
-145 DDFGRAMR
+145 EDFGKAVR

-164 AAEKYQEL
+164 AAEKYKEL
-172 LKQLQQQVLG
+172 LKELQQQVLG
-182 SYFKNMRDSLKGLT
+182 SYFKNMRDSLKDLT

-250 QGMAA
+250 QGMNA
-255 MRSLWS
+255 MRSLWQ
-261 SMSDDMRNQLEELLG
+261 SMSSDMRAQLEELLG
-276 AAFNDPGLQDAM
+276 AAFADPGLQSAM
-288 NELAE
+288 NELAD
-293 TLGQLMP
+293 TLSQLMP
-300 MESYDHQVSGDEPLT
+300 MESYEHGMQGDEPVT

-329 SDMEDVVRSARN
+329 SDMEDIVRSAR
-341 ANDLADIDRDQVE
+341 ASDDLDPLDPDQVE
-354 RLAGQ
+354 RLAGPG
-359 SARQSLDELRRM
+359 ARQSLEQLQRM
-371 TELLEEAGL
+371 IELLEEAGL
-380 IRKDGDRYELTP
+380 IRKDGERYELTP

-414 FGGHRSR
+414 FGSHR
-421 ARGRGGDPTDE
+421 AQTRGRGGDPTDE

-453 VIRGA
+453 VLRDGA
-458 AERTE
+458 KV
-463 DAPERATEAVTS
+463 P
-475 KDDSLEAPE
+475 
-484 PKRASVKLAAEDFD
+484 VKLTAKDFE
-498 VYRTELVTQSATAI
+498 VYRTELMTQSATAI

-546 DDLYIVGFSAYAT
+546 DDLYIVGFSALA
-559 QLRPTDLPRLTWN
+559 QELKPQDLPGLTWN
-572 EYVYGTNMQH
+572 EYIYGTNMQH
-582 AFETARKLLSRSRG
+582 AFSTARGLLSRSRG

-610 AHFEAGNPIPRFSYP
+610 AHFEVGDPEPRFNYP
-625 PTRRTFEETLREVVR
+625 PTKRTFEETLREVVR
-640 CTREGITINTFM
+640 CTREHITINTFM

-664 QMSKLNT
+664 QMSKINN

-676 VEPERLGEYVLVDY
+676 VEPEHFGEYVLVDY

>member
-1 MAMPRSEPPRFNE
+1 MSDLPRLDDFRRE
-14 PFGDIRYSRW
+14 IRYSRW

-34 AEELL
+34 ADELL

-45 LLSGGDLETA
+45 LLAGGDLEDA
-55 MARLARW
+55 LARLSRW
-62 GIPGRMEGLKDLL
+62 GMPGRMEGMKDLL

-85 AERHDLSRTF
+85 AERHDLSKVF
-95 DELKEKL
+95 DDLREKL
-102 EEVKRLERD
+102 EEVKRLERE
-111 GLERRRKAPAPNE
+111 GLERRRDAEAPSE
-124 QLKAAM
+124 QLRQTMQKMAQAR
-130 EKLAAERTAQLDELP
+130 LAQLDALP
-145 DDFGRAMR
+145 DDFGRAVR

-172 LKQLQQQVLG
+172 LRDLQEQVLG
-182 SYFKNMRDSLKGLT
+182 SYFKNMRDALRHLS

-208 DLNRALKERMEGGE
+208 DLNRALRERMEGGE

-235 AGGAKDWDDL
+235 AGRAKDWDDL

-255 MRSLWS
+255 MRSLLQ
-261 SMSDDMRNQLEELLG
+261 SMSPQMREQLEEMLG
-276 AAFNDPGLQDAM
+276 AAFDDPGLQSAM
-288 NELAE
+288 NDLEE
-293 TLGQLMP
+293 TLSQLMP
-300 MESYDHQVSGDEPLT
+300 MESYDHGLSGDQPMT

-329 SDMEDVVRSARN
+329 SDMEDTVRSAR
-341 ANDLADIDRDQVE
+341 AAEDLSSLDADEVA
-354 RLAGQ
+354 RLAGPG
-359 SARQSLDELRRM
+359 ARQSLDQLRKM

-380 IRKDGDRYELTP
+380 IRRDGERYELTP

-399 QRSLEEIFATLKRDA
+399 QRSLEDIFATLKRDA
-414 FGGHRSR
+414 FGSHRAR
-421 ARGRGGDPTDE
+421 VRGRGGDPTDE

-438 GDPFLLDLPGTVRNA
+438 GDPFLLDLPDTVKNA
-453 VIRGA
+453 VYRDGA
-458 AERTE
+458 HV
-463 DAPERATEAVTS
+463 P
-475 KDDSLEAPE
+475 
-484 PKRASVKLAAEDFD
+484 VKLAAEDFS
-498 VYRTELVTQSATAI
+498 VYRTELMTQSATAI

-546 DDLYIVGFSAYAT
+546 DDLYIVGFSAFAH
-559 QLRPTDLPRLTWN
+559 QLKPQDLPRLTWN

-582 AFETARKLLSRSRG
+582 AFETARTLLARSRG
-596 KNKQIILITDGEPT
+596 KNRQIILITDGEPT
-610 AHFEAGNPIPRFSYP
+610 AHFEPGDPNPRFAYP
-625 PTRRTFEETLREVVR
+625 PTSRTREMTLREVLR
-640 CTREGITINTFM
+640 CTREAITINTFM

-664 QMSKLNT
+664 QMSKINT

-690 VSHKRRRVA
+690 VTHKRRRVS

>member
-1 MAMPRSEPPRFNE
+1 VVDPEHF
-14 PFGDIRYSRW
+14 FDDVRYKRW

-34 AEELL
+34 ADELL

-45 LLSGGDLETA
+45 LLSGGDLEDA

-62 GIPGRMEGLKDLL
+62 GMPGRMEGMQDLL
-75 ERLRAAKQRR
+75 ERLRAAKQKR
-85 AERHDLSRTF
+85 AERHDLSGIF
-95 DELKEKL
+95 DELKQKL
-102 EEVKRLERD
+102 DEVKRLERD
-111 GLERRRKAPAPNE
+111 GLDRREQQETPDEALKQAMANLARERRE
-124 QLKAAM
+124 QLDA
-130 EKLAAERTAQLDELP
+130 LP
-145 DDFGRAMR
+145 EDVGRAIR
-153 ALKDYEFVEPK
+153 GLKDYEFVEPK

-172 LKQLQQQVLG
+172 LKQLQEQVLG
-182 SYFKNMRDSLKGLT
+182 SYFKNMRDSLKGLG

-208 DLNRALKERMEGGE
+208 DLNRALKERAEGGD

-235 AGGAKDWDDL
+235 AGNAKDWDEL
-245 LRQLA
+245 LKQLA
-250 QGMAA
+250 MGIAA
-255 MRSLWS
+255 MRSLWN
-261 SMSDDMRNQLEELLG
+261 SMSGEMREQLEELLG
-276 AAFNDPGLQDAM
+276 AAFDDPGLQSAM
-288 NELAE
+288 NELAD

-300 MESYDHQVSGDEPLT
+300 LDGYEHELSGDDPLT

-329 SDMEDVVRSARN
+329 SDLEDVVRSARDQG
-341 ANDLADIDRDQVE
+341 DLTAMDPEQVE
-354 RLAGQ
+354 RLAGTK
-359 SARQSLDELRRM
+359 ARQSLEELQKM
-371 TELLEEAGL
+371 SELLEEAGL
-380 IRKDGDRYELTP
+380 IRKDGERYELTP

-399 QRSLEEIFATLKRDA
+399 QRSLEEIFSTLKRDA
-414 FGGHRSR
+414 FGKHRADS
-421 ARGRGGDPTDE
+421 RGRGGDPTDE

-453 VIRGA
+453 VFRGGA
-458 AERTE
+458 GT
-463 DAPERATEAVTS
+463 P
-475 KDDSLEAPE
+475 
-484 PKRASVKLAAEDFD
+484 VKLQPTDFD

-546 DDLYIVGFSAYAT
+546 DDLYIIGFSAYAT
-559 QLRPTDLPRLTWN
+559 QLKPTDLPRLTWN

-582 AFETARKLLSRSRG
+582 AFETARTLLARSRG
-596 KNKQIILITDGEPT
+596 KNKQVLLITDGEPT
-610 AHFEAGNPIPRFSYP
+610 AHFEDGKVRFSYP
-625 PTRRTFEETLREVVR
+625 PTKRTFEETLREVVR

-664 QMSKLNT
+664 QMSKVNG

-676 VEPERLGEYVLVDY
+676 VEPEKLGEFVLIDY
-690 VSHKRRRVA
+690 VTHKKRRIA